1 MVSNAY
7 GVGEPMVYDPEAN
20 DVEVEEVLVDM
31 QEELR
36 ELGLE

>member
-1 MVSNAY
+1 
-7 GVGEPMVYDPEAN
+7 MVYDPEAN